1 MRAAAFAHPNR
12 RPQHRLLSPLP
23 ALIPRM
29 VALAA
34 LAVAFVA
41 LTIAVTAGVFASLDQ
56 QVAQA
61 MHSIWQEPL
70 HVLFQAIAEL
80 GGLELTTILTIA
92 LALYLLRGGFRSDAL
107 VAVAFVAAEGLELL
121 YKYNLHHPGPPFTL
135 SHADGP
141 SLTSLLGHAGPG
153 NSFPSGHMMRAVIV
167 YGLLAFVVRRLVRS
181 PHARA
186 LAIPVA
192 IVVIVLV
199 AFDRIYLDV
208 HWESDVI
215 GGLVLGAI
223 ALLAGTV
230 WLDRPITAD
239 N

>member
-1 MRAAAFAHPNR
+1 
-12 RPQHRLLSPLP
+12 
-23 ALIPRM
+23 M

-56 QVAQA
+56 QVAEA

-70 HVLFQAIAEL
+70 HVLFEAIAEL

-92 LALYLLRGGFRSDAL
+92 LAIYLLRGGFRSDAL
-107 VAVAFVAAEGLELL
+107 VALAIVAAEALELL

-141 SLTSLLGHAGPG
+141 SLTSLLGHPGPG
-153 NSFPSGHMMRAVIV
+153 NSFPSGHMMRTVIA
-167 YGLLAFVVRRLVRS
+167 YGLIAFVVRRLSRS
-181 PHARA
+181 SLARV
-186 LAIPVA
+186 LAIPIAIAV
-192 IVVIVLV
+192 IVVV
-199 AFDRIYLDV
+199 AFDRLYLDV

-215 GGLVLGAI
+215 GGLLLGAI

-230 WLDRPITAD
+230 WLDRPIRAD

>member
-1 MRAAAFAHPNR
+1 MVAIAAF
-12 RPQHRLLSPLP
+12 
-23 ALIPRM
+23 
-29 VALAA
+29 
-34 LAVAFVA
+34 AVAFVA
-41 LTIAVTAGVFASLDQ
+41 VTIGVAAGAFASLDQ
-56 QVAQA
+56 QVAEA

-80 GGLELTTILTIA
+80 GGLELTTVLTFA
-92 LALYLLRGGFRSDAL
+92 LMLYLLRGGFRSDAL
-107 VAVAFVAAEGLELL
+107 VVVAFVAAEALELL

-141 SLTSLLGHAGPG
+141 SFTGLLGNAGPG

-167 YGLLAFVVRRLVRS
+167 YGLLAFVVRRLAHS
-181 PHARA
+181 PRARA
-186 LAIPVA
+186 LAIPGA
-192 IVVIVLV
+192 IAVVVVV
-199 AFDRIYLDV
+199 AFDRLYLDV

-215 GGLVLGAI
+215 GGLLLGAI

-230 WLDRPITAD
+230 WLDRPIRAD